1 MVERGVAWPTLS
13 VVWRNRAHYKPWFP
27 QTLAS
32 RVPWGA
38 GEGEVRA
45 GVGPSVWA
53 VAEECSYLKGF
64 IFDLNYGMSYS
75 FSPVLR
81 PDRHHQDGWKGLNK
95 GKPEHSSSMREE
107 LVAGVMCVRSAQ
119 ASHKQWWAGQPPLT
133 LFRRFRGSWWNDLH
147 SSCVLTVESWR
158 AGFHL
163 GITVCIH
170 LPY

>member
-1 MVERGVAWPTLS
+1 MVSPNFSIQGTTGCRG
-13 VVWRNRAHYKPWFP
+13 R
-27 QTLAS
+27 
-32 RVPWGA
+32 WGQ
-38 GEGEVRA
+38 A

-53 VAEECSYLKGF
+53 ITEECSYLKGF
-64 IFDLNYGMSYS
+64 IFDLNYGVSYS

-81 PDRHHQDGWKGLNK
+81 PDRHHQDGWKGLDK

-119 ASHKQWWAGQPPLT
+119 ASHEQWWAGQPPLT
-133 LFRRFRGSWWNDLH
+133 LFWRFRLNDLH

-163 GITVCIH
+163 SITVCTPLALLGDI
-170 LPY
+170 